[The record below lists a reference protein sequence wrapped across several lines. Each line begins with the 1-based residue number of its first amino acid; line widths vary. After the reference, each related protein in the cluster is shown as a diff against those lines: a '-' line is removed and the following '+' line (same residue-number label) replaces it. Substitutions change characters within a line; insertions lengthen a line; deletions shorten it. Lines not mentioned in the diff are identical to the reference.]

1 MPNWCENEF
10 VIAAK
15 KDNTGIDTLY
25 QYLDADDGFFEKLI
39 PTPKELL
46 DLGSPNLD
54 ETKSLEMMSKYGSVD
69 WYWWRVHNWGTKW
82 DLGDI
87 SNIEVRI
94 DNNYKF
100 ITFSCDTAWSP
111 PEEAF
116 EKISGMTEFRDIYF
130 YNEYHEPGMGFEGFF
145 SFVNGESR
153 GSETVSSY
161 VKTDDVL
168 ADFEFYL
175 GEIEEESK

>member
-25 QYLDADDGFFEKLI
+25 QYLNTDEGFFEKLI

-54 ETKSLEMMSKYGSVD
+54 ETKSLEMMSKYGSAD
-69 WYWWRVHNWGTKW
+69 WYWWRVDNWGTKW
-82 DLGDI
+82 DLGSITNVELRTEDE
-87 SNIEVRI
+87 NR
-94 DNNYKF
+94 F

-111 PEEAF
+111 PEKGFQKVSAMPAF
-116 EKISGMTEFRDIYF
+116 KNIYF
-130 YNEYHEPGMGFEGFF
+130 YAQYREPGMGFEGFF
-145 SFVNGESR
+145 SFLNGESR
-153 GSETVSSY
+153 GEQCVDSY
-161 VKTDDVL
+161 IKADDVL

-175 GEIEEESK
+175 GDIEEESK